1 MAKSNLFERLANTE
15 TISSSKINE
24 LKTKERRSVAALKLQ
39 KSKLNVR
46 ERDASSNL
54 RKSTVKVPSSS
65 RSQTSGNTNMMPKSN
80 YKTNKV
86 KSGGSVFDRLTKTET
101 FSSSKNNRKSSAF
114 DNENDI
120 SHQKMLEITQFRRR

>member
-1 MAKSNLFERLANTE
+1 MTKSNLFERLANTE

-101 FSSSKNNRKSSAF
+101 FNSSKNNRKSSAF

>member
-1 MAKSNLFERLANTE
+1 MTKSNLFERLANTE

-39 KSKLNVR
+39 KSKLIVR

-86 KSGGSVFDRLTKTET
+86 KSGGSVFDRLTQTET